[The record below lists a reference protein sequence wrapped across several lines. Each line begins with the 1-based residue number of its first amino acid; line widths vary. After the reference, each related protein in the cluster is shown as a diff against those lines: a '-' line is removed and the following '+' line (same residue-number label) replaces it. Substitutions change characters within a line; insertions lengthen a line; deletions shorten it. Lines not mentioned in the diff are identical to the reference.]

1 MSVLLAM
8 VTRLERLGDRF
19 NPIVVKEV
27 RQALKSR
34 QFVVTFLLLLLA
46 AWAGSIF
53 GVSYLGES
61 IDYGSSA
68 VTFYAGFLFAL
79 CAATLVIVPFSTFR
93 SIVEE
98 RTETTLELLQIT
110 ALSPVQIVRGKTLS
124 AMVQVLVYYCAIA
137 PFIAFTALLPGFDV
151 VHVTFSLVMLFITAL
166 CFSMVALAIGTQ
178 ARNTTFQAL
187 SSLFVIAMAF
197 GGMMAF
203 FGFMTAAGNG
213 IRFDES
219 DTWWALALVV
229 FLGLSTGYV
238 CEQGAVAQLTFDSDN
253 RSTGIRLAAGAQW
266 LLCWIGLLTFL
277 IVRQRPPMTSDAL
290 TAILT
295 LTATYITVAGLLF
308 VSAPDSLS
316 RRVSRGLPR
325 SRALRVLWAPFL
337 PGGARG
343 LLYALMSLVLLAF
356 FVTVLL
362 PQLTMTSILNDQ
374 QATQYAIALAAYSL
388 IYLGAGTLLARLLR
402 RVVQGIHSYQVLAI
416 LVLANLLLIVAA
428 EVIHFLS
435 RDAHA
440 TTLRCGQS
448 GYDAANDRRCRSRLR
463 RCRLLPGGRRGCR
476 DGGERERALV
486 RGPRHCER
494 PGPRPDRKPAATR
507 WDCRLTG
514 VNHGPDPRAHPVR
527 YVVRRS
533 RTRTHPGTRM
543 DSRSRATVV
552 YTT

>member
-1 MSVLLAM
+1 MSVSSAL
-8 VTRLERLGDRF
+8 VTRLEGLGDRF

-34 QFVVTFLLLLLA
+34 QFVYTFLLLLLA

-68 VTFYAGFLFAL
+68 LTFYAGFLLVL

-110 ALSPVQIVRGKTLS
+110 ALSPRQIVRGKTFS
-124 AMVQVLVYYCAIA
+124 AIVQVLVYYCAIA

-166 CFSMVALAIGTQ
+166 CFSMVSLAIGAQ
-178 ARNTTFQAL
+178 ARNTSFQAL
-187 SSLFVIAMAF
+187 SSLFVIALAF
-197 GGMMAF
+197 GGMLTF
-203 FGFMTAAGNG
+203 FGFMTAAGRG
-213 IRFDES
+213 IPFDDS

-229 FLGLSTGYV
+229 FLGLSTGNV
-238 CEQGAVAQLTFDSDN
+238 CEQAAVAQLTFDSDN
-253 RSTGIRLAAGAQW
+253 RSTRIRLATGAQW
-266 LLCWIGLLTFL
+266 FLCWIGLLTFL
-277 IVRQRPPMTSDAL
+277 IVRQPPPMNSDGL
-290 TAILT
+290 SAILT

-325 SRALRVLWAPFL
+325 SRLLRVLWAPFL

-343 LLYALMSLVLLAF
+343 LLYSVLSLLLLAL

-362 PQLTMTSILNDQ
+362 PQLTMTSILKDH

-388 IYLGAGTLLARLLR
+388 IYLGAGTLLARMLR
-402 RVVQGIHSYQVLAI
+402 RVVQGILHSYQVLAI

-428 EVIHFLS
+428 EVIHFVS
-435 RDAHA
+435 RDP
-440 TTLRCGQS
+440 TPILFDVVNPFVTLRTIADAGHGSVDAVSCLVVAAGVAM
-448 GYDAANDRRCRSRLR
+448 AANASALW
-463 RCRLLPGGRRGCR
+463 RGVR
-476 DGGERERALV
+476 DVVNDPIRAQIESQLN
-486 RGPRHCER
+486 
-494 PGPRPDRKPAATR
+494 PA
-507 WDCRLTG
+507 G
-514 VNHGPDPRAHPVR
+514 
-527 YVVRRS
+527 
-533 RTRTHPGTRM
+533 
-543 DSRSRATVV
+543 VV
-552 YTT
+552 Y

>member
-1 MSVLLAM
+1 MSVSLAM
-8 VTRLERLGDRF
+8 VNGLERLGDRF

-34 QFVVTFLLLLLA
+34 QFVITFLLLLLA

-68 VTFYAGFLFAL
+68 VMFYAGFLFAL

-110 ALSPVQIVRGKTLS
+110 GAFARADRPRQDHERDGAGAGLLLRDRSLHRVHGALAGLRRRPRDLFAGHAFHHRAVFFVGRPGNRHPSPQ
-124 AMVQVLVYYCAIA
+124 Y
-137 PFIAFTALLPGFDV
+137 DV
-151 VHVTFSLVMLFITAL
+151 PISLVAFRDRDGLRRNDDLFRL
-166 CFSMVALAIGTQ
+166 HD
-178 ARNTTFQAL
+178 
-187 SSLFVIAMAF
+187 
-197 GGMMAF
+197 GGRQRHP
-203 FGFMTAAGNG
+203 
-213 IRFDES
+213 IRRVGYVV
-219 DTWWALALVV
+219 ALALVV

-253 RSTGIRLAAGAQW
+253 RSTGIRLAVGAQW
-266 LLCWIGLLTFL
+266 LFCWIGLLTFL

-325 SRALRVLWAPFL
+325 SRVLRVLWAPFL

-343 LLYALMSLVLLAF
+343 LLYALMSLLLLAF

-362 PQLTMTSILNDQ
+362 PQLTMTSILNDR

-388 IYLGAGTLLARLLR
+388 IYLGAGTLFARLLR
-402 RVVQGIHSYQVLAI
+402 RVVQRIHSYQVLAI
-416 LVLANLLLIVAA
+416 LVLVNLLLIVAA

-435 RDAHA
+435 RVNTPQLFDVVNPVM
-440 TTLRCGQS
+440 TLRTIADADRGSVDAVSCLVVAAVVAM
-448 GYDAANDRRCRSRLR
+448 AANVSALWC
-463 RCRLLPGGRRGCR
+463 GVR
-476 DGGERERALV
+476 DI
-486 RGPRHCER
+486 
-494 PGPRPDRKPAATR
+494 
-507 WDCRLTG
+507 
-514 VNHGPDPRAHPVR
+514 VNDPVR
-527 YVVRRS
+527 AQIES
-533 RTRTHPGTRM
+533 QPHPAGIV
-543 DSRSRATVV
+543 D
-552 YTT
+552 

>member
-1 MSVLLAM
+1 
-8 VTRLERLGDRF
+8 
-19 NPIVVKEV
+19 V

-53 GVSYLGES
+53 GVSLLGES

-98 RTETTLELLQIT
+98 RTETTLELVQIT
-110 ALSPVQIVRGKTLS
+110 ALSPVQIVRGKTFS

-151 VHVTFSLVMLFITAL
+151 VHVTFSLAMLFITAL
-166 CFSMVALAIGTQ
+166 CFSVVALAIGTQ
-178 ARNTTFQAL
+178 ARNTTYQAL
-187 SSLFVIAMAF
+187 STIFVIAMAI

-238 CEQGAVAQLTFDSDN
+238 CEQAAVAQLTFDSDN
-253 RSTGIRLAAGAQW
+253 RSTGIRLATGAQW
-266 LLCWIGLLTFL
+266 LVCWIGLLTFL
-277 IVRQRPPMTSDAL
+277 IVRQRLPMNSDAS
-290 TAILT
+290 TTILT
-295 LTATYITVAGLLF
+295 LTATYITVTGLLF
-308 VSAPDSLS
+308 VSFPDSLS

-343 LLYALMSLVLLAF
+343 LLYALMSLVVLGF
-356 FVTVLL
+356 FATVLL
-362 PQLTMTSILNDQ
+362 PQLTLTTVLNDRQ
-374 QATQYAIALAAYSL
+374 TTRYAIALAAYSL

-402 RVVQGIHSYQVLAI
+402 RVAQRIYSYQVVAI

-435 RDAHA
+435 RVTTPQLFDVVNPVMMLRTIADAGRGSDDA
-440 TTLRCGQS
+440 VACLVVAAVVAM
-448 GYDAANDRRCRSRLR
+448 AANVSALWC
-463 RCRLLPGGRRGCR
+463 GVR
-476 DGGERERALV
+476 DV
-486 RGPRHCER
+486 
-494 PGPRPDRKPAATR
+494 
-507 WDCRLTG
+507 
-514 VNHGPDPRAHPVR
+514 VNDPVR
-527 YVVRRS
+527 AQIES
-533 RTRTHPGTRM
+533 RPHPAGIV
-543 DSRSRATVV
+543 D
-552 YTT
+552 

>member
-1 MSVLLAM
+1 MSVSSAL
-8 VTRLERLGDRF
+8 VTGLERLGDRF

-34 QFVVTFLLLLLA
+34 QFVFTFLLLLLA

-53 GVSYLGES
+53 GVAALGES

-79 CAATLVIVPFSTFR
+79 CMASLVIVPFSTFR

-124 AMVQVLVYYCAIA
+124 AIVQVLVYYCAIA
-137 PFIAFTALLPGFDV
+137 PFIAFTALLPGFDI

-166 CFSMVALAIGTQ
+166 CFSMVALAIGAQ
-178 ARNTTFQAL
+178 ARNTTLQAL
-187 SSLFVIAMAF
+187 SSLLVIVLAF
-197 GGMMAF
+197 GGMMTF
-203 FGFMTAAGNG
+203 FSFMTAAARG
-213 IRFDES
+213 IPFDDS

-229 FLGLSTGYV
+229 FLGISTGYV
-238 CEQGAVAQLTFDSDN
+238 CEKAAVVQVTFESDN
-253 RSTGIRLAAGAQW
+253 RSTGLRLATGAQW

-277 IVRQRPPMTSDAL
+277 IVRQPPPMSPDGLTS
-290 TAILT
+290 ILA
-295 LTATYITVAGLLF
+295 LTATYITIAGLLF
-308 VSAPDSLS
+308 ASAPDSLS

-343 LLYALMSLVLLAF
+343 LLYALMSLLLVAF
-356 FVTVLL
+356 FVAVLL
-362 PQLTMTSILNDQ
+362 PQLTLTSILKDH

-388 IYLGAGTLLARLLR
+388 IYLGTGTLFARLLR
-402 RVVQGIHSYQVLAI
+402 RLTQGIQSYQVLAI

-435 RDAHA
+435 RVPPPQLFDVVNPVV
-440 TTLRCGQS
+440 TLRMISDADRGSVDAVSCLVVAAGVAI
-448 GYDAANDRRCRSRLR
+448 AANASALWC
-463 RCRLLPGGRRGCR
+463 GVR
-476 DGGERERALV
+476 DI
-486 RGPRHCER
+486 
-494 PGPRPDRKPAATR
+494 
-507 WDCRLTG
+507 
-514 VNHGPDPRAHPVR
+514 VNDPVR
-527 YVVRRS
+527 AQIES
-533 RTRTHPGTRM
+533 
-543 DSRSRATVV
+543 
-552 YTT
+552 